1 MNGGS
6 SVVLTV
12 IPALLA
18 ACPGHKEGQKKSGAG
33 SSASWKPRGCGG
45 CTQGHGMHAGKQA
58 RSSEVQ
64 NKWSFIHGS
73 QLSLTVLVPRR
84 RWHVVRGNAL
94 CPSAVEA
101 DPAGEQ
107 TGIPLLWQVPSWAH
121 LRLQNALPSTGGLT
135 VSELFSVAEWGDFTP
150 ARIYGSQY
158 KLQTRRGKDS
168 SGNCSI
174 DLALG
179 FSEMSAWADCWRLSQ
194 VLGICVSNLI
204 MHPRKSSC
212 DLYRSLGFCIPLKN
226 SLSLKLLF
234 PFCKTW
240 EGSWSSSFWKTMG
253 RKSTAMSRLQMS
265 QG

>member
-1 MNGGS
+1 MEVAVLFSQWSPLCWLRVLGTKRGRRNLGQVLLLPESPGAVGAALGGMGCMQES
-6 SVVLTV
+6 RREAQRCKISGVLSTV
-12 IPALLA
+12 P
-18 ACPGHKEGQKKSGAG
+18 
-33 SSASWKPRGCGG
+33 
-45 CTQGHGMHAGKQA
+45 
-58 RSSEVQ
+58 
-64 NKWSFIHGS
+64 
-73 QLSLTVLVPRR
+73 QLSLTVLVPGRW
-84 RWHVVRGNAL
+84 WHVVRGNAL

-107 TGIPLLWQVPSWAH
+107 TGIPLLWQVPSWAQ

-135 VSELFSVAEWGDFTP
+135 VSELLSVAEWGDFTP

-226 SLSLKLLF
+226 SLSLKLFF

-240 EGSWSSSFWKTMG
+240 EGSWSSSLWRTMG